1 MRSRNQWK
9 KIAQENKDLYA
20 WSVYRNLCREVKH
33 EIRTAEKIVIA
44 EHVIN
49 NKNNSNC
56 LWRAIWLY
64 IPKKSAYKRN
74 YSRDDKV
81 VANAFNNFFSRV
93 GKSTNNRIT
102 KSAGNSNYTLNQCSY
117 SPRIYP
123 LSEEF
128 T

>member
-1 MRSRNQWK
+1 MRPGNQWK

-20 WSVYRNLCREVKH
+20 WSVYRNLCRKVKH
-33 EIRTAEKIVIA
+33 GIRTAEKIVIA

-64 IPKKSAYKRN
+64 IPKRSASQRN
-74 YSRDDKV
+74 YSRDDSIF
-81 VANAFNNFFSRV
+81 ANEFNSFFSRV
-93 GKSTNNRIT
+93 GKSTINRIT